1 MKTPMLTNRS
11 LLFHLQSLIGIFAIA
26 IIGLIL
32 IPNFAEQVSQHL
44 LKVTIAP
51 FPSISLLIFMLFVF
65 NQIIRELDDKIY
77 SLREIAVGSAIVI
90 FVTVLIFVVTG
101 LGLSF
106 MQSVDKKIF
115 LFSFFLGLIIF
126 CIFRISNIY
135 TMAIITGLSE
145 GVILYIIFY
154 Y

>member
-1 MKTPMLTNRS
+1 MLTNRS
-11 LLFHLQSLIGIFAIA
+11 LLFYLQSLIAIFSMV

-32 IPNFAEQVSQHL
+32 IPNFAEQVSQRL

-51 FPSISLLIFMLFVF
+51 FPSISLLIFMLFVY
-65 NQIIRELDDKIY
+65 NKIIRDLDDKIY
-77 SLREIAVGSAIVI
+77 SLREIVTGSIIVLL
-90 FVTVLIFVVTG
+90 VMVVIFVVTG
-101 LGLSF
+101 LALSF

-115 LFSFFLGLIIF
+115 LFSFFLGLIVF
-126 CIFRISNIY
+126 CIFRISNLY

-145 GVILYIIFY
+145 GIILYIIFY